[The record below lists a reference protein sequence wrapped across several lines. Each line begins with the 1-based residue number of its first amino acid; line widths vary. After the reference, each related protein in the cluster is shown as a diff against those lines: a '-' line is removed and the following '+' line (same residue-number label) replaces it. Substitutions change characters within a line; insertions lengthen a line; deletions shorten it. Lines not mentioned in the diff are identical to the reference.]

1 MQIPLFFVSF
11 KLWAWR
17 SFCLEM
23 GVDGMRR
30 KEIRTQKRTLVD
42 WLEEGRQGRRET
54 KEEPA
59 EK

>member
-11 KLWAWR
+11 KLWAW
-17 SFCLEM
+17 SSSCLEM

-30 KEIRTQKRTLVD
+30 REIRTQMRTRVD
-42 WLEEGRQGRRET
+42 WLEEGRQGRKET
-54 KEEPA
+54 KEEQA